1 MILAFKK
8 DSRFFYLA
16 FPFFMFAFLTRYN
29 NGLLIF
35 PVFLYIL
42 INSDKINFK
51 NLIIGIIASFLVLL
65 PVLIFFYEKFGNII
79 YPLMSF
85 GSTSTAVSIST
96 ETASYNPNIFYFLQM
111 LPVYIGLQGKLIVL
125 IVALGIVLC
134 LILRILRIKDNKYS
148 FEGLNLKSRN
158 SKIKLVLFII
168 LIIAFLVSFGKTVYM
183 VSEVLFFAL
192 AYLFYEITR
201 SMKIKKMDLHVLFFS
216 WFMVFFIFSSI
227 FVIKDD
233 RYFLLMAPPVV
244 YFMILGLSEIS
255 NIHKFKIKNNNVIFP
270 VLTIILTLIILF
282 SNATL
287 IPTIRQANNGDL
299 IANQQIEMASQWF
312 VNYDPN
318 YKNQNIYS
326 DLSPNFSWY
335 LNTNVKQIPV
345 FKNNQTF
352 IGVNNDSF
360 TQEDSNEF
368 NDYLV
373 TNNADYY
380 FCIRNGL
387 NLTSY
392 KPIKQFGNVI
402 IYKRE

>member
-1 MILAFKK
+1 MGGN
-8 DSRFFYLA
+8 FY
-16 FPFFMFAFLTRYN
+16 
-29 NGLLIF
+29 
-35 PVFLYIL
+35 
-42 INSDKINFK
+42 SKNFK
-51 NLIIGIIASFLVLL
+51 
-65 PVLIFFYEKFGNII
+65 NII
-79 YPLMSF
+79 YPFINF
-85 GSTSTAVSIST
+85 GSTSTMSSVSA
-96 ETASYNPNIFYFLQM
+96 ASVYYNPNIFYFLQM

-255 NIHKFKIKNNNVIFP
+255 NIHKFKIKNNN
-270 VLTIILTLIILF
+270 
-282 SNATL
+282 
-287 IPTIRQANNGDL
+287 
-299 IANQQIEMASQWF
+299 
-312 VNYDPN
+312 Y
-318 YKNQNIYS
+318 
-326 DLSPNFSWY
+326 
-335 LNTNVKQIPV
+335 
-345 FKNNQTF
+345 
-352 IGVNNDSF
+352 
-360 TQEDSNEF
+360 
-368 NDYLV
+368 
-373 TNNADYY
+373 
-380 FCIRNGL
+380 
-387 NLTSY
+387 
-392 KPIKQFGNVI
+392 
-402 IYKRE
+402 